1 MRMKMQDDLNKRGL
15 APHVFSGKE
24 QAQAA
29 REAAALRRR
38 LQQVERLD

>member
-1 MRMKMQDDLNKRGL
+1 MKMQDAISTRGL
-15 APHVFSGKE
+15 APHIFSGKE

-29 REAAALRRR
+29 REAAALRKR